1 MSCLAIIK
9 TSVLLSGDSF
19 ARIRSGKHDSFT
31 AFTLVYDTKALFD
44 VPQVM
49 RWPVLMT
56 LTDAAADEVP
66 RFSKTLNVVVD
77 LFHLLELDAV
87 IHGVNAAALS
97 AFNPL
102 EWRMV
107 PLFLDL
113 SGLILPHDSFGSHLD
128 GNRKTIDIDLEK
140 RNLFKAAEVLS
151 DVWSKTVINSHP
163 IDCVGYLLD
172 KAMNHRQRTFV
183 GCHGSSLGV
192 KASSTIP
199 IFSSD

>member
-1 MSCLAIIK
+1 
-9 TSVLLSGDSF
+9 
-19 ARIRSGKHDSFT
+19 
-31 AFTLVYDTKALFD
+31 
-44 VPQVM
+44 
-49 RWPVLMT
+49 
-56 LTDAAADEVP
+56 
-66 RFSKTLNVVVD
+66 
-77 LFHLLELDAV
+77 
-87 IHGVNAAALS
+87 
-97 AFNPL
+97 
-102 EWRMV
+102 MV

-172 KAMNHRQRTFV
+172 TAMNHRQRTVV